1 MCVDTHLGVW
11 CASITRML
19 PTVVG
24 VASRCEKLGCNE
36 AADVAFGIDR
46 QACVVWLEHYDVDN
60 SRHLN
65 RLCDD
70 HASRLTL
77 PRGWSFD
84 DRRETSPRLFVART
98 TATRAVVAK
107 AASGRVVPMREA
119 GRDATKGVARDAT
132 KGVARD
138 ATKGVARDATRGTRR
153 ATTKKTST
161 PRRTSRDTTN
171 PLPFRS
177 GPGMFDPTM
186 PMPKSSPVSAPM
198 PAATSTEPPETTL
211 APEDDPSSPMYVPK
225 FDRSSDVGGVLN
237 ATGRLLSRAFSSQT
251 RPIERPAVAA
261 AGGDTDSFAVQGDH
275 IDDFNQGDHVE

>member
-1 MCVDTHLGVW
+1 M
-11 CASITRML
+11 
-19 PTVVG
+19 VG

-36 AADVAFGIDR
+36 TADVAFGIDR
-46 QACVVWLEHYDVDN
+46 QACVVWLEHYDADN

-98 TATRAVVAK
+98 TATKASVTKTAV
-107 AASGRVVPMREA
+107 GRVLPMREA
-119 GRDATKGVARDAT
+119 GRDATQGVARDAT

-138 ATKGVARDATRGTRR
+138 ATKGVARDATRGTKR
-153 ATTKKTST
+153 ATAKKSST
-161 PRRTSRDTTN
+161 PRRTARDTTN

-186 PMPKSSPVSAPM
+186 PMPKSSPVSSPLSSPVSAPM
-198 PAATSTEPPETTL
+198 PAAAPSEPLESTL

-237 ATGRLLSRAFSSQT
+237 ATGRLLGRAFSSQT

-261 AGGDTDSFAVQGDH
+261 AGGDTDSFTVQGDH